1 MLKKTVISFM
11 TLVTTI
17 FGVIPQAQ
25 AAYTMGPYVSIGA
38 GAANFNTNFLGIPIS
53 STFGEG
59 SLGVGYL
66 WPLNS
71 QSEDP
76 FFIGIEGN
84 GNVYANNTVFY
95 GAELNLILG
104 KQLSPTIGV
113 YGKLGALGIGK
124 MENGSLSGTGGGQ
137 TGVGIG
143 FQVMPNLRVTAEATG
158 GLVGISTQVK
168 GMVGLQYS
176 FG

>member
-1 MLKKTVISFM
+1 MFKKTIISFI
-11 TLVTTI
+11 TLATTI
-17 FGVIPQAQ
+17 FVAIPQAQ

-38 GAANFNTNFLGIPIS
+38 GAANFSTELFGIPVS
-53 STFGEG
+53 STFGQG

-71 QSEDP
+71 QSENP

-84 GNVYANNTVFY
+84 GNVYANNNVFY
-95 GAELNLILG
+95 GAEINGILG
-104 KQLSPTIGV
+104 KQLSPTVGV
-113 YGKLGALGIGK
+113 YAKLGALGIGK
-124 MENGSLSGTGGGQ
+124 IENGVLSGTGGPQ
-137 TGVGIG
+137 AGVGVG
-143 FQVMPNLRVTAEATG
+143 FQVTPNLRVTAEVTA
-158 GLVGISTQVK
+158 GIVSFVTQTK